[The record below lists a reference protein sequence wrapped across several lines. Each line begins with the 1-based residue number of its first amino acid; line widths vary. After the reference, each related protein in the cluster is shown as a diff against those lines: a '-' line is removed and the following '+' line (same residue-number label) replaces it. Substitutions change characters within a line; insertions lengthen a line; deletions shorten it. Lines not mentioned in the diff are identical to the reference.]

1 MAAYRR
7 TNKERRVVRL
17 MTAGAC
23 RSRLNGL
30 ARQRRELEKK
40 LDRVTTLE
48 TRYAAELRR
57 LDQIEFEFGEDR
69 IYA

>member
-1 MAAYRR
+1 MAEYRR
-7 TNKERRVVRL
+7 TNKERRIVRL

-30 ARQRRELEKK
+30 EKQRRELTKK
-40 LDRVTTLE
+40 LDRVETLE
-48 TRYAAELRR
+48 ARYRRELER
-57 LDQIEFEFGEDR
+57 LTQIELEFGEDR